1 MSRLFG
7 RRAKVPLDEPGWDN
21 DAVVLARDDVSDFNE
36 ENILPQPPETL
47 KKIRDWLQPTGY
59 DDEGSEYKKHRDSH
73 LAGTG
78 GWLLESSVYPEWQ
91 ASQKH
96 GMLWIRGIPGSGKS
110 VFAAG
115 LISQLSQE
123 APVLHFF
130 FRQII
135 DANHSPLTA
144 VRDLIAQVLGFSPPL
159 QSALK
164 KNLEEGRTVDS
175 LSTSDLWRHLRRALL
190 YLPRAYVVVD
200 ALDEMDQNK
209 DGEEFFALLAELA
222 DWAPSRIKVVVTSR
236 PVPYVERHL
245 RLVRTFDIWLEERMV
260 DTDIAT
266 YVEHRLSESSIP
278 KEQHGAIKAAVP
290 GRANGLFLYAKLA
303 MDRFLR
309 PAAEVQRVLDEL
321 PLDLNV
327 MYTDLLKE
335 QSRRSGVS
343 DERQLLILQWVTHAS
358 RPLRLLEIAEM
369 INVTQYEADERDL
382 KTAKD
387 LVRSACGPLLEIL
400 PDETLCVV
408 HHSLTEFL
416 NGSTREV
423 RTDADY
429 PVIHFGATH
438 NRLALICLKY
448 LQSGVLDG
456 ILLVEERDP
465 CRRVQPGWVTRGS
478 NELPSPFVQYA
489 ASNWHVHARK
499 AALSGIDQA
508 EINEHLD
515 KFLGVPETLERWALL
530 EGIGRQG
537 RVTPLFATAAVGL
550 VDYVRVL
557 LARPDTQINKG
568 ELAESLLCHAARKG
582 YDDIVELL
590 VQHGADIHETG
601 LRGFTALC
609 LAAEYGQPK
618 VIRLLL
624 SAGADPFEA
633 IHVNNGCT
641 SPSDWYY
648 TTPVE
653 LACGAGHIDVVAEF
667 ITSCKGSAKRANIL
681 LYTAADKA
689 RPEVVRFL
697 LDRLESFDINATNSR
712 RETCLFAAGRNAD
725 PETIQLL
732 LDAGADPN
740 ITYEGNGTRASSGDN
755 VLFFLVKGL
764 AMGYSSRRTENGN
777 TPVEKFAECFGLLVK
792 AGANVNQVDF
802 RGNTLL
808 HHLTNELVLF
818 DDAAVVG
825 VLGILLDASVDPNA
839 ANALGERLLDKCH
852 NIELLRELLT
862 HGAVDVN
869 RRLANGS
876 TALLMALKN
885 GNVDLVELLIEHGAD
900 MSLVDEKGNGI
911 LHCLAVGSNT
921 TSPARPEL
929 IQRLHEAG
937 ADVNLRNYK
946 GQTPLHVLSAD
957 DIYKDT
963 AAARGVIEALLKAG
977 ADLEAPDEQGLT
989 PLLSHTCAP
998 RHGASTDAI
1007 KLFAAVGARV
1017 VGVKDV
1023 KGRNALHL
1031 FCIDQL
1037 SDIKVGAPM
1046 LIELGLDPMETDYEG
1061 NTLWHMMAAKYSRYH
1076 WGKLPRTGPGKECA
1090 LDEISKYGVD
1100 ALQANYAG
1108 LTPLHILSS
1117 YRPAG
1122 LDSQS
1127 VPYSQGYTA
1136 FDHVLARAVEADR
1149 VNVQDGQGVTAL
1161 HLASTFSDYNTR
1173 RLLESGANVS
1183 LATREGLTA
1192 LHFAA
1197 RSRQPNILGMLLE
1210 SLRAQAGSDEE
1221 VWKVVNAEA
1230 SGYLQ
1235 QTALYFACAS
1245 GVFESVRLLLEAGAD
1260 AKHGYHSYLALD
1272 AVVKF
1277 EAEHKNWAQII
1288 NDREAGPHAG
1298 AVTAKIP
1305 DGKRPLVPSRTKDA
1319 RGRDAERID
1328 EILALLKEYGGYA
1341 AEDVDRAID
1350 SAVSAGSDYAVDC
1363 LVRLRASLRN
1373 EENESQEVS
1382 VPRQL
1387 VLARR
1392 GRAANRDIVGHGTF
1406 YATTEKGPKKLVSAQ
1421 MSHFERLMKL
1431 REYDLLADTL
1441 AGKDCLLVD
1450 QNGATVLHRLVE
1462 GGFASVLSKVATR
1475 EHVRSLD
1482 DFAWCEKALK
1492 TYDVRQSSQ
1501 ILPLLH
1507 TAIMRER
1514 PNMDVVQ
1521 LLVEKLGASVNIQLR
1536 RTEQQYGKGGRQK
1549 VVLKDK
1555 GVLHAIVHCNR
1566 WWQAALALPYL
1577 VEKAGAD
1584 LEVRD
1589 AEGLTPLNAA
1599 LACVGLLTFN
1609 RRAVETLVAL
1619 GADVNA
1625 VDDKGV
1631 SCLARAQSDIDLVKL
1646 LIRHGAVV
1654 TPSAMIAAIGGGN
1667 AAVLEALLSG
1677 GSSPNVRKVEDK
1689 ETETEVSSILY
1700 PPNRPHRPHN
1710 IRKVVREHEH
1720 MFPLHYAAV
1729 SYDRYR
1735 HQPAEPALFRDMID
1749 ILLRHGADP
1758 MARYDDDE
1766 TIMHHIVAGNSFVRH
1781 FLALP
1786 DIDVEARDAHG
1797 QTLLLVAAQNYAE
1810 NERDLSGGK
1819 MEGNKYTRTPLQ
1831 MLNERGADPRARDK
1845 TGQSVLLHLLRGG
1858 GSSTDE
1864 IAYILEKAPDLI
1876 DEADVEG
1883 WTPLG
1888 RAMGRTTWKWRAED
1902 YSRAHLLLDAGANP
1916 KTAGGPGGVSL
1927 LYLVSG
1933 GAWRCLEGE
1942 ITGARKAIWD
1952 RLIGAGVDV
1961 NARDSEK
1968 GETAVFGYF
1977 GESPATQ
1984 VGRVE
1989 VEANSSVDKGDA
2001 QLEEILFESVFDKA
2015 GVDWKTVN
2023 KKGESLLHVVAGNR
2037 GAAQDGKKAVGRF
2050 QYLLGKGLDP
2060 FAEDGM
2066 QRTAL
2071 DIAALNGVREILSL
2085 FEKKGGNGEREV
2097 KMVVHNDD
2105 DFAEIDWDL

>member
-1 MSRLFG
+1 
-7 RRAKVPLDEPGWDN
+7 
-21 DAVVLARDDVSDFNE
+21 
-36 ENILPQPPETL
+36 
-47 KKIRDWLQPTGY
+47 
-59 DDEGSEYKKHRDSH
+59 
-73 LAGTG
+73 
-78 GWLLESSVYPEWQ
+78 
-91 ASQKH
+91 
-96 GMLWIRGIPGSGKS
+96 MLY
-110 VFAAG
+110 
-115 LISQLSQE
+115 
-123 APVLHFF
+123 FF

-135 DANHSPLTA
+135 DANHSPLRA

-159 QSALK
+159 QSTLK
-164 KNLEEGRTVDS
+164 KHLEKGRTVDS
-175 LSTSDLWRHLRRALL
+175 LSMSDLWRHLRRALL

-209 DGEEFFALLAELA
+209 GGEEFLALLAELA
-222 DWAPSRIKVVVTSR
+222 DWAPSRTKVVITSR

-260 DTDIAT
+260 DADIAT
-266 YVEHRLSESSIP
+266 YVEHRLGESLIP

-309 PAAEVQRVLDEL
+309 PAAVVQRVLDEL

-327 MYTDLLKE
+327 MYTELLKE

-358 RPLRLLEIAEM
+358 RPLRLLEVAEM

-382 KTAKD
+382 KAAKE

-416 NGSTREV
+416 NGSARRV
-423 RTDADY
+423 KTDADY
-429 PVIHFGATH
+429 PVLNFGATH
-438 NRLALICLKY
+438 NCLALICLKY
-448 LQSGVLDG
+448 LQSGCLDR
-456 ILLVEERDP
+456 ILLVKERGQYGG
-465 CRRVQPGWVTRGS
+465 VQPGWVTRVS
-478 NELPSPFVQYA
+478 NELPSPFVRYA

-499 AALSGIDQA
+499 AALSEIDQT
-508 EINEHLD
+508 EVNEQLD
-515 KFLGVPETLERWALL
+515 KFFGVPENLERWALL
-530 EGIGRQG
+530 EGIRGAGQI
-537 RVTPLFATAAVGL
+537 TPLFAAAMLGL
-550 VDYVRVL
+550 VDWVRVL

-568 ELAESLLCHAARKG
+568 NLAESILCHAARKG

-601 LRGFTALC
+601 RRGFTALC
-609 LAAEYGQPK
+609 LAAEYDQPK
-618 VIRLLL
+618 VARLLL

-641 SPSDWYY
+641 SPSDWYN
-648 TTPVE
+648 TTAVQ
-653 LACGAGHIDVVAEF
+653 LACGAGHIDLIAEF
-667 ITSCKGSAKRANIL
+667 VVSCKGSAGRANLL
-681 LYTAADKA
+681 LYAAVDKA

-697 LDRLESFDINATNSR
+697 LDRLESFDINAAHTRN
-712 RETCLFAAGRNAD
+712 EACLFAACRNAD
-725 PETIQLL
+725 SEMIRLL

-740 ITYEGNGTRASSGDN
+740 ITYDGRGAWEGRGDN
-755 VLFFLVKGL
+755 AFSFLVKGVL
-764 AMGYSSRRTENGN
+764 MGFGSRRIENEN
-777 TPVEKFAECFGLLVK
+777 TPLENFAECFGLLVK

-808 HHLTNELVLF
+808 HHLTSGLNFEDKAALV
-818 DDAAVVG
+818 G
-825 VLGILLDASVDPNA
+825 IMRILLDASVDPNA
-839 ANALGERLLDKCH
+839 ANVLGKRPLDHCRD
-852 NIELLRELLT
+852 IELLRELLA

-869 RRLANGS
+869 QRLANGS

-885 GNVDLVELLIEHGAD
+885 GQADFVELLIEHGAD
-900 MSLVDEKGNGI
+900 VSFIDEQGNGI
-911 LHCLAVGSNT
+911 LHCAAAGSNT
-921 TSPARPEL
+921 TSPVRPEL
-929 IQRLHEAG
+929 IHRLHEAG
-937 ADVNLRNYK
+937 VDVNLRNYK
-946 GQTPLHVLSAD
+946 GQTPLHVLNAEV
-957 DIYKDT
+957 IYRD
-963 AAARGVIEALLKAG
+963 AAAAKAILGAFLEAG
-977 ADLEAPDEQGLT
+977 ADLEAQDEQGLT
-989 PLLSHTCAP
+989 PLLSHARVA
-998 RHGASTDAI
+998 RHGAAMDAI
-1007 KLFAAVGARV
+1007 KLFVAAGARV

-1023 KGRNALHL
+1023 RGRNALHL
-1031 FCIDQL
+1031 YCTDQH
-1037 SDIKVGAPM
+1037 SDVKAGVPM
-1046 LIELGLDPMETDYEG
+1046 LMELGLDPKETDYEG
-1061 NTLWHMMAAKYSRYH
+1061 NTLWHMMAAKYPRYY
-1076 WGKLPRTGPGKECA
+1076 WGKIPPTGPGKECN

-1100 ALQANYAG
+1100 ALQTNYAG

-1117 YRPAG
+1117 YRPTG
-1122 LDSQS
+1122 LDERSI
-1127 VPYSQGYTA
+1127 PFSQGYTA
-1136 FDHVLARAVEADR
+1136 FDHVLALAVKGDR
-1149 VNVQDGQGVTAL
+1149 VNAQDGQGVTPL

-1173 RLLESGANVS
+1173 RLLESAADVS

-1210 SLRAQAGSDEE
+1210 SLRAQGGSDEE
-1221 VWKVVNAEA
+1221 FRNVVNAEA
-1230 SGYLQ
+1230 SGYLH
-1235 QTALYFACAS
+1235 QTALYFACTS

-1260 AKHGYHSYLALD
+1260 AKQGHSSYSALA

-1277 EAEHKNWAQII
+1277 EAEHRNWAKIL
-1288 NDREAGPHAG
+1288 NDHEAGPHAG
-1298 AVTAKIP
+1298 AVTAEIA
-1305 DGKRPLVPSRTKDA
+1305 DEKRPLVPSRTRNA

-1328 EILALLKEYGGYA
+1328 EILALLKEYGGCA
-1341 AEDVDRAID
+1341 AKDVDRAID
-1350 SAVSAGSDYAVDC
+1350 SAAGEGSDYAVDC
-1363 LVRLRASLRN
+1363 LVRLRASLN
-1373 EENESQEVS
+1373 EEDENQEVS
-1382 VPRQL
+1382 VSRQL
-1387 VLARR
+1387 ALAR
-1392 GRAANRDIVGHGTF
+1392 RAANRGIVGHGTF
-1406 YATTEKGPKKLVSAQ
+1406 RTTTKEAPEQLVDAQ
-1421 MSHFERLMKL
+1421 MRQFERLMRL
-1431 REYDLLADTL
+1431 REYDLLAYTL
-1441 AGKDCLLVD
+1441 AGHNCLLVD
-1450 QNGATVLHRLVE
+1450 QNGVTVLHRLVE
-1462 GGFASVLSKVATR
+1462 GGFASVLSRVATR
-1475 EHVRSLD
+1475 EHVSKLD
-1482 DFAWCEKALK
+1482 DFAWCEQAAKV
-1492 TYDVRQSSQ
+1492 YDGRRAFQ

-1507 TAIMRER
+1507 TAIARER

-1536 RTEQQYGKGGRQK
+1536 RTEQQYRRDGPQRTVQ
-1549 VVLKDK
+1549 DK
-1555 GVLHAIVHCNR
+1555 GVLHAIVQGNR

-1619 GADVNA
+1619 DADVNT

-1646 LIRHGAVV
+1646 LMRHGAVA
-1654 TPSAMIAAIGGGN
+1654 TPAAMIAAIQGGN
-1667 AAVLEALLSG
+1667 AAVLEALLSC

-1689 ETETEVSSILY
+1689 KTEMNVSSNRYLHS
-1700 PPNRPHRPHN
+1700 RPHS
-1710 IRKVVREHEH
+1710 IREVVREHEH

-1735 HQPAEPALFRDMID
+1735 HQPAEPTLFRDMID
-1749 ILLRHGADP
+1749 IMLRYGADP
-1758 MARYDDDE
+1758 MARYDDNE

-1786 DIDVEARDAHG
+1786 NIDVEAHDAHG
-1797 QTLLLVAAQNYAE
+1797 QTLLLVAAQNYTSHG
-1810 NERDLSGGK
+1810 RDLSGGK

-1831 MLNERGADPRARDK
+1831 MLIERGADPRARDE
-1845 TGQSVLLHLLRGG
+1845 TGQSVLLHLLSDG

-1888 RAMGRTTWKWRAED
+1888 CAIRPAIRPMAWTMSAEEWP
-1902 YSRAHLLLDAGANP
+1902 RVHLLLDAGADP
-1916 KTAGGPGGVSL
+1916 KKAGGPGGMSL
-1927 LYLVSG
+1927 LYLVCG
-1933 GAWRCLEGE
+1933 GVWRCSEGE

-1952 RLIGAGVDV
+1952 RLVGAGVDV

-1977 GESPATQ
+1977 GESPATSE
-1984 VGRVE
+1984 GRVE
-1989 VEANSSVDKGDA
+1989 VEAMRMDGRPVLDSCA
-2001 QLEEILFESVFDKA
+2001 HEEILFETVFEKA
-2015 GVDWKTVN
+2015 GVDWKAVN
-2023 KKGESLLHVVAGNR
+2023 KKGESLLHVVARNR
-2037 GAAQDGKKAVGRF
+2037 GAARDGKKAVGRF

-2071 DIAALNGVREILSL
+2071 DVAALNGVREILSL
-2085 FEKKGGNGEREV
+2085 FGRKGGDGERGDIGEGGGNMG
-2097 KMVVHNDD
+2097 MVVVDNQFSDM
-2105 DFAEIDWDL
+2105 EEDWDL